1 MVPHAAPLRAALSL
15 RHHPRRLVGQ
25 ALRVMSAADSFAGG
39 PAAVC
44 DSTVLVSGGG
54 MSGVAAAA
62 TLVAAGVDVCLVEQ
76 GRGLGGRVATRRV
89 RGHDFTFDHGCQYFA
104 PKPSDPFAAVL
115 ASLAEAGVV
124 ARWGEGGRLG
134 TLRCDATGRLDLPT
148 YAPHEPEKRAFV
160 GVPSMSAVGRH
171 LALAAAAQPGAG
183 ALTVALGTRLAPGS
197 LQPAPGGGWVAG
209 THAKAEPEALK
220 QTRHRHVIAA
230 GSASSTFNVI
240 NPVAAPLAAQAGSV
254 TASPCW
260 ALMVAFAVP
269 LSAALLPFD
278 GALVESSAA
287 IAWAA
292 RNSSKPGR
300 QSGAAETW
308 VVHATAGWSASRR
321 GLAPE
326 ACARELLQQWLACVG
341 VAAEAAPEV
350 LYLESFLWNAA
361 FPLNPLGL
369 PTDTACTMDTA
380 TGLGLCGDWC
390 VGPRAG
396 DAWASGAAAARA
408 VLARL

>member
-1 MVPHAAPLRAALSL
+1 MVPHAVPLRAALSL
-15 RHHPRRLVGQ
+15 RHHHPRRLVGQ

-44 DSTVLVSGGG
+44 DSPVLVSGGG
-54 MSGVAAAA
+54 MAGVAVAA

-89 RGHDFTFDHGCQYFA
+89 RGQDFTFDHGCQYFA
-104 PKPSDPFAAVL
+104 PKPSDPFAGVL
-115 ASLAEAGVV
+115 ASLADAGVV

-134 TLRCDATGRLDLPT
+134 SLRCDAAGRLDLPT
-148 YAPHEPEKRAFV
+148 YTPQAPDKHAFV

-183 ALTVALGTRLAPGS
+183 TLTVALGTRLAPGS

-209 THAKAEPEALK
+209 TGPKAEPTELR
-220 QTRHRHVIAA
+220 QTRHRHIVAA

-240 NPVAAPLAAQAGSV
+240 NPVAAPLAAPAGSV

-260 ALMVAFAVP
+260 ALMVAFAAP
-269 LSAALLPFD
+269 LPAALLPFD
-278 GALVESSAA
+278 GALVEGSAA

-308 VVHATAGWSASRR
+308 VVHATAAWSTAHR
-321 GLAPE
+321 GLSTE
-326 ACARELLQQWLACVG
+326 ACARELLREWLACAG
-341 VAAEAAPEV
+341 IAEPPAL
-350 LYLESFLWNAA
+350 LYQESFLWNAA
-361 FPLNPLGL
+361 FPLNSLSL
-369 PTDTACTMDTA
+369 PTDSACAVDD

-396 DAWASGAAAARA
+396 DEWASGAAAARA